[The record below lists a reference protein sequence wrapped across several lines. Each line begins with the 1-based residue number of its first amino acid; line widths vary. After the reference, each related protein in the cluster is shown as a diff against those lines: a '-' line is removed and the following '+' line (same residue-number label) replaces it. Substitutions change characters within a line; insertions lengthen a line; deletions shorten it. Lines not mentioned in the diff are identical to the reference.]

1 MSKPT
6 STSMSPI
13 LRSGRLRLDR
23 AFRDALHPWR
33 YVTGA
38 LGSSPLGGQAKRAAS
53 RLLYEYLA
61 RKYPQVEWTT
71 MNYGY
76 AVLPT
81 KEGSTLAPINASER
95 FPLQLYRH
103 VATLGSHCDTFAGLD
118 VLEIG
123 SGRGGGAA
131 YIASSLAPETMVA
144 LDLSA
149 SATELARTR
158 HQRDGMPNYV
168 QGDAE
173 NLRLEAASF
182 DVVLNVESAH
192 CYGSMARFLTEVH
205 RVLRPGGE
213 LLFADFASRRN
224 GALERM
230 HGALSGGPLRLTKVQ
245 DITANVVRALEL
257 DEVRKRELI
266 ERSVRGPFKTFARGA
281 YAMEGTTMRFEL
293 ESDHT
298 VYLAAVLR
306 KDRFD

>member
-6 STSMSPI
+6 HTSISQI
-13 LRSGRLRLDR
+13 LTAGRTLLDR
-23 AFRDALHPWR
+23 NFRDALHPWR

-38 LGSSPLGGQAKRAAS
+38 LGSGRLAGQAKRVVS

-61 RKYPQVEWTT
+61 RKYPQVDWTT

-76 AVLPT
+76 EVLPT
-81 KEGSTLAPINASER
+81 EEDTTSILIEAPER
-95 FPLQLYRH
+95 YALQLYRH
-103 VATLGSHCDTFAGLD
+103 VATLGSHSDTFAGLD

-131 YIASSLAPETMVA
+131 YIASSLTPKTMIA
-144 LDLSA
+144 LDFSS

-173 NLRLEAASF
+173 NLRFEAASF

-192 CYGSMARFLTEVH
+192 CYGSMARFLKEVH

-230 HGALSGGPLRLTKVQ
+230 QGALSGGALRLIKVE
-245 DITANVVRALEL
+245 DITANVVRALAL
-257 DEVRKRELI
+257 DEVRKGELI
-266 ERSVRGPFKTFARGA
+266 ERSVTGLFKTFARGA
-281 YAMEGTTMRFEL
+281 YAMEGTAMRVEL
-293 ESDHT
+293 ESDQT

-306 KDRFD
+306 KD